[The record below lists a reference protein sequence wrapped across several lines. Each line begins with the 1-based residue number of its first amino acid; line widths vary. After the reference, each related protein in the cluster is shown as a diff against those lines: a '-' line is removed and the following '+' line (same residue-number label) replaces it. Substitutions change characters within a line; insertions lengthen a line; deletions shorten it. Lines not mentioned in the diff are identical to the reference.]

1 MLTMGIQKAEKP
13 GSGNPRK
20 TAESHT
26 AELIANDK
34 IIFYSY
40 MKV

>member
-1 MLTMGIQKAEKP
+1 MGIQKAEKP
-13 GSGNPRK
+13 GNPRK

-26 AELIANDK
+26 DELIATDK